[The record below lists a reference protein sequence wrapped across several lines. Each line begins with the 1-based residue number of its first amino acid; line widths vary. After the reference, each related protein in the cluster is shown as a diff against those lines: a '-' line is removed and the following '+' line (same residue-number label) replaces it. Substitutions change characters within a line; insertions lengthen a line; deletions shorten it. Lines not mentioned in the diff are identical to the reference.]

1 MDKIQLPSN
10 RNFGIVFFFFF
21 QIISLYPLLNGE
33 GIRWWSFIISLLFLG
48 LGLKNSNILSPLNKI
63 WFKFGILL
71 GIIVSPIIMA
81 VIFFGVIT
89 PISVLMKIINKDVL
103 NLKKNNKDSYWIIK
117 ESKKSS
123 MKDQF

>member
-71 GIIVSPIIMA
+71 GNIVSPIIMA
-81 VIFFGVIT
+81 TIFFGVIT

-103 NLKKNNKDSYWIIK
+103 NLKKNNKNSYWIIK
-117 ESKKSS
+117 DSKKSS